1 MSLSVTNFGVMRGQH
16 NATVLRRRTKYVHV
30 VFVDSTSLRTVSRY
44 ISLNQFTVFHPEEKY
59 LDMSWPLSL
68 ISDVVLFKFSPVK
81 NINSSEILF
90 WYHTAEYTGQN
101 FLLPSCL
108 CNPLV

>member
-16 NATVLRRRTKYVHV
+16 NATVSAKKNQICTRCFCRFNVSSNSITLHQFKPVY
-30 VFVDSTSLRTVSRY
+30 ST
-44 ISLNQFTVFHPEEKY
+44 EEKY

-90 WYHTAEYTGQN
+90 WYHTAEYTGQH

>member
-16 NATVLRRRTKYVHV
+16 NV
-30 VFVDSTSLRTVSRY
+30 TVSAKKNQICTRCFCRFNVSSNS
-44 ISLNQFTVFHPEEKY
+44 ITLHQFNNQFTVFHPEEKY
-59 LDMSWPLSL
+59 LDMNWPLSL

-90 WYHTAEYTGQN
+90 W
-101 FLLPSCL
+101 
-108 CNPLV
+108 

>member
-59 LDMSWPLSL
+59 LYRYELATVTD
-68 ISDVVLFKFSPVK
+68 
-81 NINSSEILF
+81 
-90 WYHTAEYTGQN
+90 Q
-101 FLLPSCL
+101 
-108 CNPLV
+108 

>member
-16 NATVLRRRTKYVHV
+16 NATVSTKKNQICQICIYVHV

-59 LDMSWPLSL
+59 LDMIWPLSL
-68 ISDVVLFKFSPVK
+68 ITDVVLFKLSPVK

-90 WYHTAEYTGQN
+90 W
-101 FLLPSCL
+101 
-108 CNPLV
+108 